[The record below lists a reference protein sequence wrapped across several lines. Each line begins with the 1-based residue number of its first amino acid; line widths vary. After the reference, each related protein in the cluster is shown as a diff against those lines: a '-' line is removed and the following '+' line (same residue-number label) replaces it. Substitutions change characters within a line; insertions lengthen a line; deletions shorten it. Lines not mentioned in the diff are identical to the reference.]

1 MSRGL
6 SRAAGKQVG
15 AGVSSLIGQRERIIM
30 EKISRRSFLAKVG
43 GAVALPM
50 LVPPSAL
57 GLDGHVAPSNRITM
71 AGIGLGRRGGGV
83 FRSGVLPEKD
93 VQFVAICD
101 VWKARRDG
109 IKNVTDAHYGNKDC
123 KTYIDLRELLAR
135 KDIDAVLIATGDRW
149 HASASVLAMRA
160 GKDVYCEK
168 PSAMTVR
175 EGQAVVA
182 TAAKFGRVY
191 QAGLQRLSEPNFI
204 VCNELL
210 RLGRLGEVK
219 KVYAHLYF
227 GTPLYLQRRWLPA
240 EQQPPREELDWDT
253 WLGPCPWRPYNH
265 DYLSNW
271 VKHYD
276 FGTSI
281 IGDWCSHTYA
291 QCHVALGMEAT
302 SPVFYPSMNMAEP
315 NGMALRFANGVEMIA
330 EQNGWR
336 GTCGVRYV
344 GSEGWVACADGYTR
358 PDVSRPSLLAD
369 FNKILAD
376 YCARTGYTTENHMRQ
391 FLNAVKS
398 RGKTVANPVMMHR
411 SMTST
416 HCANIAQWLGRDMH
430 WDPEKEQFINDDEA
444 NRMLARAQ
452 RPGWQII

>member
-1 MSRGL
+1 M
-6 SRAAGKQVG
+6 K
-15 AGVSSLIGQRERIIM
+15 
-30 EKISRRSFLAKVG
+30 KCSRRSFLKRAG

-50 LVPPSAL
+50 LAPASAL
-57 GLDGHVAPSNRITM
+57 GLDGKVAPSNRIVV

-83 FRSGVLPEKD
+83 FRGWVLPEKD

-101 VWKARRDG
+101 VWKERRER
-109 IKNVTDAHYGNKDC
+109 IKKWADDHYGNKDC
-123 KTYIDLRELLAR
+123 KTYIDMREMLAR
-135 KDIDAVLIATGDRW
+135 TDIDAVHIATGDRW
-149 HASASVLAMRA
+149 HAPASVLAMRA

-182 TAAKFGRVY
+182 TAQKYGRIY
-191 QAGLQRLSEPNFI
+191 QAGIQRLSEPNFI

-227 GTPLYLQRRWLPA
+227 GTPLYLQRKWLPA
-240 EQQPPREELDWDT
+240 EQQPSREELDWDA
-253 WLGPCPWRPYNH
+253 WLGPCPWRPYNRS
-265 DYLSNW
+265 YLTHW

-291 QCHVALGMEAT
+291 QCHDALGMEAT
-302 SPVFYPSMNMAEP
+302 SPIFYPAMHMAEP

-330 EQNGWR
+330 EQRGWR

-369 FNKILAD
+369 YNKILAD

-391 FLNAVKS
+391 FFNSVKS
-398 RGKTVANPVMMHR
+398 RAKTVANPVLMHR

-416 HCANIAQWLGRDMH
+416 HCANIDQWLGRDMH
-430 WDPEKEQFINDDEA
+430 WDPVKEQFINDPEA
-444 NRMLARAQ
+444 NRMLYRAH

>member
-1 MSRGL
+1 MMQ
-6 SRAAGKQVG
+6 KT
-15 AGVSSLIGQRERIIM
+15 
-30 EKISRRSFLAKVG
+30 SRRSFLKRAG
-43 GAVALPM
+43 GAMALPW
-50 LVPPSAL
+50 LVPASAL
-57 GLDGHVAPSNRITM
+57 GLDGKVAPSNRIVV

-83 FRSGVLPEKD
+83 FRSWVLPEKD

-101 VWKARRDG
+101 VWKGRRDS
-109 IKNVTDAHYGNKDC
+109 IKAAADAHYGNKDC
-123 KTYIDLRELLAR
+123 KTYIDMREMLER
-135 KDIDAVLIATGDRW
+135 KDIDAVHIATGDRW
-149 HASASVLAMRA
+149 HAPASGLAMRA

-182 TAAKFGRVY
+182 TAKKYGRIY
-191 QAGLQRLSEPNFI
+191 QAGIQRLSEPNFI

-227 GTPLYLQRRWLPA
+227 GTPLYLQRKWLPA
-240 EQQPPREELDWDT
+240 EKQPPREELDWDA
-253 WLGPCPWRPYNH
+253 WLGPCPWRPYNRS
-265 DYLSNW
+265 YLTHW
-271 VKHYD
+271 VKYYD

-291 QCHVALGMEAT
+291 QCHDALGMEAT
-302 SPVFYPSMNMAEP
+302 SPVFYPAMNMAEP

-330 EQNGWR
+330 EQRGWR

-369 FNKILAD
+369 YNKILAD
-376 YCARTGYTTENHMRQ
+376 
-391 FLNAVKS
+391 
-398 RGKTVANPVMMHR
+398 
-411 SMTST
+411 
-416 HCANIAQWLGRDMH
+416 
-430 WDPEKEQFINDDEA
+430 
-444 NRMLARAQ
+444 
-452 RPGWQII
+452 